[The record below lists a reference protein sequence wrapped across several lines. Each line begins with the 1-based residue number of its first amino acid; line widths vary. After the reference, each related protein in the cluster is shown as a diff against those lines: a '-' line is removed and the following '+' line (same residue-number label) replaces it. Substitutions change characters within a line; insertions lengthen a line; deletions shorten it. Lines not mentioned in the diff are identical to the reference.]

1 MGRRRRMTSGLR
13 GGADVTSED
22 GGGGRR
28 LLEAL
33 VSSYDPWRSVPP
45 GEPRIRGQQRGG
57 SQVTEE

>member
-1 MGRRRRMTSGLR
+1 MTSGLR